1 MMIQLFQL
9 NMSKTLINVALL
21 ASLALAGSCHLS
33 HTDSQASVKQPVVN
47 DPQTGSD
54 SIESRAIPHDSLPPV
69 KDLED
74 EMFSS
79 TTLIISYDNT
89 ADTVALIKAIAAY
102 GAEVIYRY
110 DNIQAIAISIPDG
123 KDIHQA
129 IDHFSQVPGVTAVN
143 RDRKV
148 RLMRK

>member
-1 MMIQLFQL
+1 
-9 NMSKTLINVALL
+9 MSKTLINVALL
-21 ASLALAGSCHLS
+21 ASLTLAGSCHLS
-33 HTDSQASVKQPVVN
+33 HPDSQASVKQPVVN
-47 DPQTGSD
+47 DSLTGSD
-54 SIESRAIPHDSLPPV
+54 SIESRVITDDNLPPV

-74 EMFSS
+74 EIYSS
-79 TTLIISYDNT
+79 TTLIISYDNAT
-89 ADTVALIKAIAAY
+89 DSAALIKAIAAY

-148 RLMRK
+148 QLMHK

>member
-1 MMIQLFQL
+1 MTQLFQP

-21 ASLALAGSCHLS
+21 ASLTLAGSCHLS
-33 HTDSQASVKQPVVN
+33 HPDSQASVKQPVVN
-47 DPQTGSD
+47 DSLTGSD
-54 SIESRAIPHDSLPPV
+54 SIESRVIIDDSLPPV

-74 EMFSS
+74 DMFSP

-89 ADTVALIKAIAAY
+89 ADTAALLKAIAAY

-110 DNIQAIAISIPDG
+110 NNIQALAISIPDS
-123 KDIHQA
+123 KDIDHA
-129 IDHFSQVPGVTAVN
+129 IDHFKQAAGVTAVN

-148 RLMRK
+148 RLMHK

>member
-1 MMIQLFQL
+1 
-9 NMSKTLINVALL
+9 MSKTLINVALL

-54 SIESRAIPHDSLPPV
+54 SIESRAIPHNSLPPV
-69 KDLED
+69 KDLEN

-89 ADTVALIKAIAAY
+89 ADTVALLKAIAAY

-129 IDHFSQVPGVTAVN
+129 IDHFSQVPVVTAVN

-148 RLMRK
+148 QLMRK

>member
-1 MMIQLFQL
+1 
-9 NMSKTLINVALL
+9 MSKILINAALL

-33 HTDSQASVKQPVVN
+33 HPDSQASVKQPVVN
-47 DPQTGSD
+47 DSQTGSD
-54 SIESRAIPHDSLPPV
+54 SIESRVITHDDLPPV

-74 EMFSS
+74 EIYSS

-89 ADTVALIKAIAAY
+89 ADTATLLKAIAAY
-102 GAEVIYRY
+102 GAEIIYRY
-110 DNIQAIAISIPDG
+110 NNIQAVAISIPDG

-129 IDHFSQVPGVTAVN
+129 IDHFRQIPGVTAVN

-148 RLMRK
+148 QFMRK